1 MRFRPLY
8 LTKWPENNE
17 KNLNRLYFF
26 CLLFF
31 FFFTHMEKLQLQV
44 LNFTW
49 YSWHLNSNVSS
60 LCYTYCEMFGSGA
73 FITFK
78 HLSLSQLGI

>member
-31 FFFTHMEKLQLQV
+31 FLFHSYREVTIASFELYSV
-44 LNFTW
+44 LMA
-49 YSWHLNSNVSS
+49 L
-60 LCYTYCEMFGSGA
+60 
-73 FITFK
+73 K
-78 HLSLSQLGI
+78 Q